1 MTLFEL
7 IAVVWMVATVGLLV
21 GIGQALSAI
30 RSELDQI
37 KQKAAPR

>member
-1 MTLFEL
+1 MDGGD
-7 IAVVWMVATVGLLV
+7 VGLLV